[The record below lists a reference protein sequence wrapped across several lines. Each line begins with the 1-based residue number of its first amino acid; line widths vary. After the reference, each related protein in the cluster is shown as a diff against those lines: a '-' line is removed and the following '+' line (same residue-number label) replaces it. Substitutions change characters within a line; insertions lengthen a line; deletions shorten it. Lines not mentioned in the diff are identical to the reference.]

1 MVFEV
6 RGKCA
11 CGAVRRCRFL
21 GFASGSRCFVRCE
34 RVHWHTCAPPCAA
47 SAVQCVLVRRR
58 WEGRSCA
65 FPYIQARICLV
76 KLGPREPVKVPR
88 GGMGLICTCVWCVW
102 MDSVIAWVTVS
113 GHVHSYI
120 LRMHICTY
128 IEQAVDTDTQTHIRS
143 VYVRTYIPRYL
154 PPRTNLRPASDKAT
168 HICMY
173 VHMYRPH
180 RKEQMTTHPI
190 EPSQPQRASN
200 GAMALHRMEFL
211 LSMSVY

>member
-1 MVFEV
+1 MHF
-6 RGKCA
+6 
-11 CGAVRRCRFL
+11 
-21 GFASGSRCFVRCE
+21 
-34 RVHWHTCAPPCAA
+34 HT
-47 SAVQCVLVRRR
+47 
-58 WEGRSCA
+58 
-65 FPYIQARICLV
+65 YIHTVQARICLV